1 MTLRKA
7 VRNGA
12 LQGVLP
18 LGIMQTL
25 FQKRFT
31 DHRQRASLAATPTP
45 EPPYSILEECLNG
58 LTHGIGVALSI
69 AGTVVLIVAASMMGD
84 PWKIVGFSIFG
95 ASLIL
100 LYSASTLYHSLR
112 SPKLRAAF
120 KMLDHCAIYGLIA
133 GTYTPFLLV
142 NLRGQ
147 TGWILFAVIWAL
159 ALTGIG
165 LKALYGHRFK
175 MLRVGIY
182 LAMGWLILFASN
194 DLTTKLNDTG
204 FWLVLAGGIT
214 YTVGVVFYLADR
226 IIPFNHAIWHL
237 FVVGGSVCHFFA
249 MYYGVLPF
257 EPAAT

>member
-1 MTLRKA
+1 M
-7 VRNGA
+7 
-12 LQGVLP
+12 
-18 LGIMQTL
+18 
-25 FQKRFT
+25 
-31 DHRQRASLAATPTP
+31 AATPTP
-45 EPPYSILEECLNG
+45 EPPYSILEEWLNG

-214 YTVGVVFYLADR
+214 YTVGVIFYLADR